1 MMFITSVYK
10 VIKPLIIFNNKGLT
24 CFLRC
29 AQLVSKVWIAEEY
42 RGTQDGDKRY
52 PQVILKAGVIRLGG
66 LP

>member
-1 MMFITSVYK
+1 MMFITAVDK
-10 VIKPLIIFNNKGLT
+10 VIKALIIFNNKGLT
-24 CFLRC
+24 YFLRC

-52 PQVILKAGVIRLGG
+52 PQVILKAGAIRLGG

>member
-1 MMFITSVYK
+1 MMFITAVDK

-29 AQLVSKVWIAEEY
+29 AQLVRKVWIAEEY

>member
-1 MMFITSVYK
+1 MMFITAVDK

-29 AQLVSKVWIAEEY
+29 VQLVSKVWIAEEY
-42 RGTQDGDKRY
+42 RGTQDGDNRY
-52 PQVILKAGVIRLGG
+52 PQVILKAGAIRLGG